1 MKKTILALDQG
12 AGMISAIKPLLEGE
26 GIRTVEVSSFEELYK
41 KYQKISICLMLVNL
55 DIEKD
60 GMGKEME
67 LLVRLRRLSSV
78 PIIVISGQAAET
90 AKIMALNAGADDYVT
105 MDCNPLELFAR
116 IKSQLR
122 RYVQLVKAG
131 EQMEQ
136 VYRTE
141 GLEVNDLNKT
151 VYVEGRDVRLTP
163 IEYKILRLLMQK
175 RGKVLSIDE
184 IYESIWNAKAVGVDN
199 TVAVHIRHIREKIE
213 ENPKEPR
220 YLKVVWGSGYK
231 VV

>member
-1 MKKTILALDQG
+1 MKRMILTLDKG
-12 AGMISAIKPLLEGE
+12 AGMLATIKPLLEEE
-26 GIRTVEVSSFEELYK
+26 GIRTVEVSSLEELYK
-41 KYQKISICLMLVNL
+41 KYQKTAICLMLVNL

-67 LLVRLRRLSSV
+67 LLVRLRRLSSA
-78 PIIVISGQAAET
+78 PIIVISGQSSET

-122 RYVQLVKAG
+122 RYVQLIKAG
-131 EQMEQ
+131 EQREQ
-136 VYRTE
+136 VYRTA

>member
-1 MKKTILALDQG
+1 MKKTILALDKG